1 MELLYVGGSAVYG
14 LQCGVS
20 YSASDDG
27 FDLVGSPIGARSAF
41 FGSPILVSGSELVAM

>member
-1 MELLYVGGSAVYG
+1 MELLYVGGNADNG

-20 YSASDDG
+20 CSASDSG
-27 FDLVGSPIGARSAF
+27 FGIAWSHLGARSAF